1 MLIISTQS
9 PVLQIGGK
17 WSILVIIM
25 MFLGFLGWLKRE
37 KLYQQRPKKNDWK
50 VERDYFNLIVI
61 GNCFLADDQEL
72 AMSIVD
78 SANINTCSV

>member
-1 MLIISTQS
+1 MIDPGNYYDVFGLPRVIETRKIVST
-9 PVLQIGGK
+9 
-17 WSILVIIM
+17 
-25 MFLGFLGWLKRE
+25 E
-37 KLYQQRPKKNDWK
+37 TKKNDWK

-78 SANINTCSV
+78 STNINTCSV